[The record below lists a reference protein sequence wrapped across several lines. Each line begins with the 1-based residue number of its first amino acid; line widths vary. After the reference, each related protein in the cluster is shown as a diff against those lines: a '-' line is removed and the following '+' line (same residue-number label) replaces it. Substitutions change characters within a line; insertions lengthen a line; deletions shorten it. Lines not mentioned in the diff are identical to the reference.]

1 MIRIRPAAIVMFL
14 VMCGLAVSAENFK
27 PTQRVADQK
36 AKIDLDAQIPLEFG
50 NWVVDTSIIPIAPAP
65 DVQASLDALYSATL
79 ARTYRNTAGQRVML
93 SIAYGSDQSS
103 EATAVH
109 RPEFCYSAQGFRVK
123 GVGEAMISLDNYRL
137 PTQRLVARQGQ
148 RLEPITYWIT
158 IDEEATLPGLGR
170 KLEQLRY
177 GLQGKIPDGMLFR
190 VSTVGLDEA
199 SAFKLQED
207 FVRSLYSV
215 FDTNF
220 RNRYFGTA
228 KNI

>member
-1 MIRIRPAAIVMFL
+1 MINIRPAAVAIFIAMSA
-14 VMCGLAVSAENFK
+14 LAVSAENFK
-27 PTQRVADQK
+27 PTERVAEHK
-36 AKIDLDAQIPLEFG
+36 PKIELDSQVPLAFD
-50 NWVVDTSIIPIAPAP
+50 NWVIDKSIIPIAPSP
-65 DVQASLDALYSATL
+65 EVQASLDALYSATL
-79 ARTYRNTAGQRVML
+79 SRTYRNATGQRVML

-109 RPEFCYSAQGFRVK
+109 RPEFCYSAQGFRVSAT
-123 GVGEAMISLDNYRL
+123 GEARLALDGYTL
-137 PTQRLVARQGQ
+137 PVQRLIARQGQ

-177 GLQGKIPDGMLFR
+177 GLQGKIPDGMLVR

-199 SAFKLQED
+199 TAFKVQEA
-207 FVRSLYSV
+207 FVHSLYRS
-215 FDTNF
+215 FDENF

-228 KNI
+228 KTI

>member
-1 MIRIRPAAIVMFL
+1 MTYVRPAAIAAFVAMTALSF
-14 VMCGLAVSAENFK
+14 AAENFK
-27 PTQRVADQK
+27 PTFRVAEEK
-36 AKIDLDAQIPLEFG
+36 PAIDLDVQVPEAFG
-50 NWVVDTSIIPIAPAP
+50 EWVIDKSIIPIAPSP
-65 DVQASLDALYSATL
+65 DVQASLDELYSATL
-79 ARTYRNTAGQRVML
+79 SRTYRNAQGQRVML

-109 RPEFCYSAQGFRVK
+109 RPEFCYSAQGFRVF
-123 GVGEAMISLDNYRL
+123 GAGETKIVLDGYEL
-137 PTQRLVARQGQ
+137 TAQRLVARQGQ

-199 SAFKLQED
+199 TAFNLQES

-215 FDTNF
+215 FDLNF
-220 RNRYFGTA
+220 RNRYFGTVRQS
-228 KNI
+228 